1 MADTRDQPQPL
12 FTSTADFLRELG
24 FAVLVGLAVGLLLW
38 ISNPQPGGAL
48 APQLVGAAW
57 FGVCI
62 YGLCLLGT
70 LPFRRTLH
78 RLSEGRRRWALGA
91 IYFVAGGLAWIL
103 GMLTLPW
110 VTFGWLAGAG
120 IERWPRPVLFTGVLG
135 VLLGLTFYS
144 FELLQERL
152 RNSVARLKDQEF
164 AERELATAR
173 DIQRRLLPPPRMDC
187 CGYRVVARSV
197 PARMV
202 AGDLYDVFT
211 LPDGS
216 FVAAVGDVSGKGMG
230 ASLRMASVKAML
242 PLVAAAQPSAAA
254 TLAEINRRLA
264 DDLGPREFVA
274 LALVRFAPEGGRFQ
288 LANGGLPDPYLLGPS
303 PGRRELLEVPGPRL
317 PLGVRR
323 ETPYEQ
329 LEGHL
334 DPGQRMLFLTD
345 GLPEAVT
352 PAGEPLGYERLRE
365 LLPSGDGV
373 CEEWLDDLFAAV
385 TGAAAAEPADDWTA
399 LLLERPR
406 GGVASAGV
414 EL

>member
-1 MADTRDQPQPL
+1 MNVTREQREPL
-12 FTSTADFLRELG
+12 LTVGGFLRQLG
-24 FAVLVGLAVGLLLW
+24 FAALVGLAVGLLLW
-38 ISNPQPGGAL
+38 ILNGQPVGAL
-48 APQLVGAAW
+48 APQVVGAAW

-62 YGLCLLGT
+62 YTLCLLGMV
-70 LPFRRTLH
+70 LFRRTMS

-91 IYFVAGGLAWIL
+91 IFFVAGGLAWIL

-110 VTFGWLAGAG
+110 VTFGWLQGARM
-120 IERWPRPVLFTGVLG
+120 EHWTRPALFTGVLG

-144 FELLQERL
+144 FALLQERL
-152 RNSVARLKDQEF
+152 RDSVARLKEQEF

-173 DIQRRLLPPPRMDC
+173 DIQRRLLPPAQMDC

-197 PARMV
+197 PARVV

-242 PLVAAAQPSAAA
+242 PLVAAAQPTAAA

-264 DDLGPREFVA
+264 EDLGPREFVA
-274 LALVRFAPEGGRFQ
+274 LALVRFAPDSGRFQ
-288 LANGGLPDPYLLGPS
+288 LANGGLPDPYRLRTADGH
-303 PGRRELLEVPGPRL
+303 REVLEVPGPRL

-323 ETPYEQ
+323 ETAYEQ

-334 DPGQRMLFLTD
+334 EAGERLLLLSD
-345 GLPEAVT
+345 GLPEALT
-352 PAGEPLGYERLRE
+352 AAGEPLGYERLQE
-365 LLPSGDGV
+365 LLPADGCM
-373 CEEWLDDLFAAV
+373 CEEWMDRLFAAV
-385 TGAAAAEPADDWTA
+385 TGAAAAEPEDDWTA
-399 LLLERPR
+399 LLLERPVR
-406 GGVASAGV
+406 AVAPASV
-414 EL
+414 SL